1 MKGNPLIGLVVPAL
15 DAGGGVPAVGDFIYG
30 TATAT
35 GRHDVKLVSL
45 SMAARD
51 PESLLLARPGTWFRG
66 ALAREGIWNGQRVV
80 HVGAIAGEFEFQRY
94 RGRRA
99 LAAAVSG
106 CDLLQV
112 VCGSPAWANAV
123 LGLGKP
129 VSLQVA
135 TRARVERRMR
145 DSGSRGPLGWW
156 RKAMTQVTD
165 RLDDRALR
173 HVDAIQLENPW
184 MLEYARGINAGREV
198 DIRYAPPGVD
208 EEQFH
213 PAAMRDLTSDPYV
226 LFVARLDDPRKNIG
240 LLLEAYARLPDE
252 VRERVRLVLAGS
264 SGPPPGFWTRAE
276 ALGQRDRIE
285 YVERPSRE
293 VLVRLYQRAAVF
305 ALPSDEEGFGVVLLE
320 AMACGV
326 PVVSTRSGGPDGI
339 VSDGK
344 DGFLVPLD
352 DAAAMA
358 DRLSRL
364 LQDAGLNLSMGR
376 DARRTIETRY
386 AARVAGAAFLDVW
399 DKLLAKAGKS
409 PCVA

>member
-1 MKGNPLIGLVVPAL
+1 MRRRVGLIVPAL
-15 DAGGGVPAVGDFIYG
+15 DGGGGVPAVADFVHG
-30 TATAT
+30 AASAS
-35 GRHDVKLVSL
+35 GRYEVRLVSL
-45 SMAARD
+45 NMSACD
-51 PESLLLARPGTWFRG
+51 PESLRIARPGTWFRG
-66 ALAREGIWNGQRVV
+66 AIAREGMWNGHRIV
-80 HVGAIAGEFEFQRY
+80 HVGAVAGEFEFQRY
-94 RGRRA
+94 RGRHA
-99 LAAAVSG
+99 LAAAVSS

-123 LGLGKP
+123 RGLDKP
-129 VSLQVA
+129 VSVHAA
-135 TRARVERRMR
+135 TRARIERRAR
-145 DSGSRGPLGWW
+145 DARPRGALGWW
-156 RKAMTQVTD
+156 RKAMTEVTD

-173 HVDAIQLENPW
+173 CVDAIQVMNPW

-226 LFVARLDDPRKNIG
+226 LCVARLDDPRKNIG

-252 VRERVRLVLAGS
+252 VRKKVRLVLAGS
-264 SGPPPGFWTRAE
+264 SGPPPDFWTRAE
-276 ALGQRDRIE
+276 ALSLRDRIE

-305 ALPSDEEGFGVVLLE
+305 ALPSDEEGFGVVLVE

-358 DRLSRL
+358 GRLSRL
-364 LQDAGLNLSMGR
+364 LREADLNLSMGR
-376 DARRTIETRY
+376 EARRTIETRY
-386 AARVAGAAFLDVW
+386 AARIAGVAFLDVW